1 MKTILMIRADV
12 SVFKILNIF
21 LTVIDMTVLR
31 SRVDG
36 RSGW

>member
-1 MKTILMIRADV
+1 MKTILMIRADI
-12 SVFKILNIF
+12 SVFKILNNF
-21 LTVIDMTVLR
+21 LTVINMTVLR